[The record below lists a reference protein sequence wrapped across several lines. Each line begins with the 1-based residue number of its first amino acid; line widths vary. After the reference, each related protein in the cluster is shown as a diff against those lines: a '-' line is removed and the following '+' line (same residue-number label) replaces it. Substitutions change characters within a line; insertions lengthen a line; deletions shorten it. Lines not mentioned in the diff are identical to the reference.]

1 MRELKKILV
10 GKTWGLG
17 RDSRKEG
24 LLSTV
29 GLRSL
34 SCNPFK
40 QGVAW
45 SEPGLRTA
53 PVCEKVVE
61 RRQGGGRQGWKLLSG
76 FALAHGHP
84 PRHPLQL
91 AAS

>member
-24 LLSTV
+24 LLNTV

-34 SCNPFK
+34 GCNPF
-40 QGVAW
+40 
-45 SEPGLRTA
+45 
-53 PVCEKVVE
+53 
-61 RRQGGGRQGWKLLSG
+61 
-76 FALAHGHP
+76 
-84 PRHPLQL
+84 
-91 AAS
+91 